1 MSGNEEGGLRLN
13 TVLRVALK
21 KGIICRQDKLLG
33 FHVMDFSSKIAAL
46 SQRVAK
52 QKDSVETEE
61 ATKNAF
67 IMPFINALGYDVF
80 NPLEVVPEF
89 IADVGVKKGEKV
101 DYAIKLDGKV
111 ILLVECKPCK
121 EKLCFQH
128 MSQLYRYFSVTEAR
142 FSLLTNGLTYW
153 FFTDLEEPNKMDAKP
168 FFEFDILNYRP
179 SHVDELKKF
188 ATEHFNVPSILETAS
203 DLKYGSLFM
212 NEIASEID
220 SPSDEVVRMLIGRIF
235 EGKISANIFA
245 KFKPLVQKA
254 MKDTVREL
262 LNQRLSS
269 AIEDGSSMGI
279 VEITPLNLQPPLAVT
294 EDPEEIVTTQ
304 EEIDGY
310 QIVRAIVREV
320 VRVDRVV
327 MRDSKSYCAI
337 LLDDNN
343 RKPICRLHFN
353 RATKYLGLFTA
364 DKSEERLKIDALDD
378 IFNYADR
385 IKSTAL
391 NYDNSK
397 VGAVEVS

>member
-1 MSGNEEGGLRLN
+1 
-13 TVLRVALK
+13 
-21 KGIICRQDKLLG
+21 
-33 FHVMDFSSKIAAL
+33 MDFATKITSLA
-46 SQRVAK
+46 QRVAK

-67 IMPFINALGYDVF
+67 IMPFISALGYDVF
-80 NPLEVVPEF
+80 NPHEVVPEF

-101 DYAIKLDGKV
+101 DYAIKLDGGV
-111 ILLVECKPCK
+111 ILLVECKPCR
-121 EKLCFQH
+121 EKLCAQH

-142 FSLLTNGLTYW
+142 FSVLTNGLVYW

-188 ATEHFNVPSILETAS
+188 AAENFNVPSILETAN
-203 DLKYGSLFM
+203 DLKYGSIFM
-212 NEIASEID
+212 REISNEID
-220 SPSDEVVRMLIGRIF
+220 SPSDEVIKMLIGRVY
-235 EGKISANIFA
+235 EGKLTSNIFA

-269 AIEDGSSMGI
+269 AIEDDRSNIAADASAT
-279 VEITPLNLQPPLAVT
+279 EIAQASIT
-294 EDPEEIVTTQ
+294 EPEELQEIITSQ

-320 VRVDRVV
+320 IKVERIV

-353 RATKYLGLFTA
+353 RAIKYLGLF
-364 DKSEERLKIDALDD
+364 DPNKNEEKIRIDELDD
-378 IFNYADR
+378 IFKYADR
-385 IKSTAL
+385 LKAAAL
-391 NYDNSK
+391 LYDSGK
-397 VGAVEVS
+397 VTLAEA